1 MKNTFYLYNSFRFM
15 SIGFIVIF
23 IVLFVV
29 EALNIHFLLEFA
41 IFVLGII
48 FCVVGLI
55 AGSRRD
61 KCIQDIA
68 TCIKEMAE
76 GNLEARIVNIE
87 DKSGLGEVAWSLN
100 RLADQI
106 EVFVKGSYM
115 TINAAREGRYS
126 RKLPTS
132 GLRGVFVYAGNL
144 INQATDSMEE
154 ADKLNKK
161 GLIVNQISK
170 RSSKSLDEGLKIVS
184 NDLNVVITAMDGVK
198 EHTQE
203 ISRESKSGISSI
215 ETISDNFSN
224 LTATMDQ
231 TTDAFEGFVKRI
243 GEIDSF
249 VALIKEITEQTN
261 LLALNAAI
269 EAARAGEHGRGFAV
283 VADEVRKLAERAQ
296 KTALEISS
304 TTKIINQEI
313 NDIATLV
320 ENINEIS
327 HSSNDLL
334 NSFQSVFAQMDSK
347 AQHLLGAIL
356 QTHKNSYVML
366 LKLDC
371 ILKESG
377 AYSAII
383 TGMQPII
390 KDYCE
395 VNDENGI
402 SKEICNSV
410 YSFNNSIREF
420 LEFATKE
427 SSLNKPKELERLCQ
441 RFEEKSQEIYK
452 QLVII

>member
-1 MKNTFYLYNSFRFM
+1 
-15 SIGFIVIF
+15 
-23 IVLFVV
+23 
-29 EALNIHFLLEFA
+29 
-41 IFVLGII
+41 
-48 FCVVGLI
+48 
-55 AGSRRD
+55 
-61 KCIQDIA
+61 
-68 TCIKEMAE
+68 
-76 GNLEARIVNIE
+76 
-87 DKSGLGEVAWSLN
+87 
-100 RLADQI
+100 
-106 EVFVKGSYM
+106 
-115 TINAAREGRYS
+115 
-126 RKLPTS
+126 
-132 GLRGVFVYAGNL
+132 
-144 INQATDSMEE
+144 
-154 ADKLNKK
+154 
-161 GLIVNQISK
+161 
-170 RSSKSLDEGLKIVS
+170 
-184 NDLNVVITAMDGVK
+184 
-198 EHTQE
+198 
-203 ISRESKSGISSI
+203 
-215 ETISDNFSN
+215 
-224 LTATMDQ
+224 MDQ

-395 VNDENGI
+395 INDENGI

-452 QLVII
+452 QLVIT